1 MTLKDKYK
9 NVLALGEKLQI
20 KDGYVTEE
28 NGKLKIGGTTQ
39 YQLEKDRLWD
49 AIKKEGGENPTDL
62 VADIKVTDNSIYG
75 IHTVESGDTLSKI
88 AKSAYGDANSYMKIF
103 EANRDKLNDPNMI
116 KVGQDLVIPN

>member
-9 NVLALGEKLQI
+9 NALALGEKLQI

-39 YQLEKDRLWD
+39 YQLEKDRIWD
-49 AIKKEGGENPTDL
+49 AIKKDGGENPTDL
-62 VADIKVTDNSIYG
+62 IADINITDNSIYG
-75 IHTVESGDTLSKI
+75 IHKVESGDTLSKI

-116 KVGQDLVIPN
+116 KVGQELVIPN

>member
-1 MTLKDKYK
+1 MTLKYKYK

-49 AIKKEGGENPTDL
+49 AIKKDGGENPTDL

>member
-9 NVLALGEKLQI
+9 NALALGEKLQI

-39 YQLEKDRLWD
+39 YQLEKDRIWD
-49 AIKKEGGENPTDL
+49 AIKKDGGENPTDL
-62 VADIKVTDNSIYG
+62 VADISITDNSIYG

-116 KVGQDLVIPN
+116 KVGQELVIPN

>member
-9 NVLALGEKLQI
+9 NALALGEKLQI

-49 AIKKEGGENPTDL
+49 AIKKDGGENPTDL

>member
-9 NVLALGEKLQI
+9 NALALGEKLQI

>member
-9 NVLALGEKLQI
+9 NALALGETLQI

-28 NGKLKIGGTTQ
+28 DGKLKIGGTTQ

-49 AIKKEGGENPTDL
+49 AIKKDGGENPTDL
-62 VADIKVTDNSIYG
+62 VAEINITDNSIYG

-116 KVGQDLVIPN
+116 KVGQELVIPN

>member
-1 MTLKDKYK
+1 MLFRSKYK
-9 NVLALGEKLQI
+9 NALALGEKLQI

-49 AIKKEGGENPTDL
+49 AIKKDGGENPTDL
-62 VADIKVTDNSIYG
+62 VADIKITDNSIYG

-116 KVGQDLVIPN
+116 KVGQELVIPN

>member
-9 NVLALGEKLQI
+9 NALALGEKLQI

-49 AIKKEGGENPTDL
+49 AIKKDGGENPTDL
-62 VADIKVTDNSIYG
+62 VADIKITDNSIYG

-116 KVGQDLVIPN
+116 KVGQELVIPN

>member
-9 NVLALGEKLQI
+9 NALALGEKLQI

-49 AIKKEGGENPTDL
+49 AIKKDGGENPTDL
-62 VADIKVTDNSIYG
+62 VADIKITDNSIYG

-88 AKSAYGDANSYMKIF
+88 AKSAYGDANRYMKIF
-103 EANRDKLNDPNMI
+103 EGN
-116 KVGQDLVIPN
+116 